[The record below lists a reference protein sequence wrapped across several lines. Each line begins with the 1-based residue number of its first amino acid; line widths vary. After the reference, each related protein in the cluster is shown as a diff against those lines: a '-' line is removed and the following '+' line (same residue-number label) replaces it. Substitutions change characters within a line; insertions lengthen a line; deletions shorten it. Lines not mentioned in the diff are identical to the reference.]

1 MLAKKKTKVVVV
13 ESELAKFGKM
23 LVNFVRARRDPASGS
38 FLSLSRSLSLARAR
52 ARALTADRA
61 RARTACRRAQLIHF
75 PWKYVIAFAVGAIVT
90 IAVTLGVRTSSDARP
105 YLYNGGKLGSL
116 EKESVFVGDKK
127 KN

>member
-1 MLAKKKTKVVVV
+1 MLAKKKDKVVVV

-23 LVNFVRARRDPASGS
+23 LVNFVRGSRARGPS
-38 FLSLSRSLSLARAR
+38 RAR
-52 ARALTADRA
+52 ARSSRARLSRADRA
-61 RARTACRRAQLIHF
+61 PVRGAQLIHF
-75 PWKYVIAFAVGAIVT
+75 PWKYVVAFAVGLVVT
-90 IAVTLGVRTSSDARP
+90 VAVTLGVRTSSDARP

>member
-1 MLAKKKTKVVVV
+1 MV

-23 LVNFVRARRDPASGS
+23 LVNFVRGSRARGPSRAR
-38 FLSLSRSLSLARAR
+38 LSR
-52 ARALTADRA
+52 ADRA
-61 RARTACRRAQLIHF
+61 PVRGAQLIHF
-75 PWKYVIAFAVGAIVT
+75 PWKYVVAFAVGLVVT
-90 IAVTLGVRTSSDARP
+90 VAVTLGVRTSSDARP